1 MKKRRSRAIEKAKLP
16 HEKVELSDDLKFTT
30 ADTLV
35 VSPVSKVTLK
45 DAFGETAY
53 EGYTLNVDIARED
66 KDLTVTSPYTTPTP
80 PPGHDIDE
88 LLEENTVAE
97 NTEEKAKSS
106 LVKVKDFFKGIFKR

>member
-30 ADTLV
+30 TDTLV

-80 PPGHDIDE
+80 PPGHNFDNLISE
-88 LLEENTVAE
+88 STKEITKVET
-97 NTEEKAKSS
+97 KSA
-106 LVKVKDFFKGIFKR
+106 LVKVKDLFKGIFKR